1 MYIISYDK
9 YWRELAR
16 EKVEEDHV
24 LLEDVSNGRL
34 VIVFCCDRGLHL
46 FLNTCNLAPH
56 ESEDLFQRC
65 GAQGREGRARNAPEL
80 DIATRS
86 SFRQPRRVRTSWM
99 PYVRVLWK
107 VPAVGRSV

>member
-24 LLEDVSNGRL
+24 LLEDVSDGRL

-46 FLNTCNLAPH
+46 LLNTCNLAPH
-56 ESEDLFQRC
+56 ESDDLSQKC
-65 GAQGREGRARNAPEL
+65 GARGREARARKAPEL

-86 SFRQPRRVRTSWM
+86 SS
-99 PYVRVLWK
+99 
-107 VPAVGRSV
+107 